1 MRGQSSAEVVDVTL
15 AEIVVDQLVFVLGAP
30 EDVLDGDS
38 AIELLQS
45 AISGVA
51 ALPSEEFVEVRQV
64 TVDRLAG
71 GPYPDAVS
79 DALRELVLLLD
90 EIEAA

>member
-1 MRGQSSAEVVDVTL
+1 MTL

-30 EDVLDGDS
+30 EDVLDQDS
-38 AIELLQS
+38 AVDLLQGMMTS
-45 AISGVA
+45 LAE
-51 ALPSEEFVEVRQV
+51 LPAPELQPVRQV
-64 TVDRLAG
+64 AESRLAG
-71 GPYPDAVS
+71 GRQATGAE

>member
-1 MRGQSSAEVVDVTL
+1 VVVVTL

-30 EDVLDGDS
+30 DDVLDQDS
-38 AIELLQS
+38 AVDLLQ
-45 AISGVA
+45 GVMMSLA
-51 ALPSEEFVEVRQV
+51 ELPAPELEPVRQV
-64 TVDRLAG
+64 AETRLAVG
-71 GPYPDAVS
+71 QHPAGVE